1 MPIPEIS
8 PQALQSLLAAPRDQR
23 PTLLDVRSP
32 GENALVALP
41 DSVLIPLGE
50 LHEHPDE
57 LEALRGK
64 KVVVYCHH
72 GVRSLNGAHYLLSL
86 GIDACSL
93 AGGIDLWSRAVDP
106 SLPRY

>member
-8 PQALQSLLAAPRDQR
+8 PQQLHARLAGPREQH
-23 PTLLDVRSP
+23 PILLDVRSP
-32 GENALVALP
+32 VENALVALP
-41 DSVLIPLGE
+41 DSLLIPLLD
-50 LHEHPDE
+50 LHEHQEE

-64 KVVVYCHH
+64 QVVVYCHH
-72 GVRSLNGAHYLLSL
+72 GVRSLNGAHYLISL

-93 AGGIDLWSRAVDP
+93 AGGIDLYSRAVDP